1 MARVVRTQ
9 WTADHIARI
18 ENPMLS
24 KQARGGYVISD
35 VKRQLDR
42 VVSLM
47 RARQPVPPISTAGLR
62 RARFREGYS
71 PESVNA
77 LFDNVAEWQ
86 RQLGIRDEPQDS
98 VTNERPAPHSERLTW
113 TREQQV
119 WVREITFVSTR
130 FGSAYE
136 TDQVDDFLDT
146 VLRAMA
152 NGERLPDIRG
162 AQFHMARPGRGGYDA
177 AAVDHF
183 LDQLERIRPLR

>member
-1 MARVVRTQ
+1 MERVVRTQ
-9 WTADHIARI
+9 WTADHIARV
-18 ENPMLS
+18 ENPVLS
-24 KQARGGYVISD
+24 VQQRGGYVMAD

-42 VVSLM
+42 VLSLM
-47 RARQPVPPISTAGLR
+47 RAGQPVPAVSTAGLR
-62 RARFREGYS
+62 RARFREGYT
-71 PESVNA
+71 PESVTA
-77 LFDNVAEWQ
+77 LFDNIAEWQ
-86 RQLGIRDEPQDS
+86 RQLNLRQETEDVDGP
-98 VTNERPAPHSERLTW
+98 PAPAEQGLTW

-136 TDQVDDFLDT
+136 TDQVDDFLDN

-152 NGERLPDIRG
+152 NGEPLPDIRS

-183 LDQLERIRPLR
+183 LDQLERIRPLC